1 MNIRALATI
10 RARLNIRALARQTG
24 RIAALVFLLA
34 VLVPWAPR
42 SSTKRPPAAPTGLQP
57 APIPRG
63 DARFLIVGLTQ
74 DRLRTDTIEVIHWD
88 DAHHRARILGI
99 PRDINVSLPGI
110 SNTKLVHAYSTGGIG
125 RARAATIRLL
135 NVPIAHY
142 VVFSLPAM
150 RHIVDLIGGV
160 PVTVEKR
167 MVYTDHEQGLFINL
181 YPGYQVLDGAHA
193 EQYLRFRH
201 DPEGDIGRIRR
212 QQIFLRAAV
221 AQTHKPSVV
230 MHMPQIIQTARA
242 DLDTDLTASQV
253 LGWLER
259 VQPLKPEQITS
270 ESIDGHAAV
279 LYDTLARQRLDFWV
293 PNSEDLHAKVRWLLT
308 GVLPDP
314 KP

>member
-1 MNIRALATI
+1 MKIPFLSRLFTVRIRRIA
-10 RARLNIRALARQTG
+10 
-24 RIAALVFLLA
+24 RIAALAVSLALFLLP
-34 VLVPWAPR
+34 VV
-42 SSTKRPPAAPTGLQP
+42 PPASRTARQQPSGLQP
-57 APIPRG
+57 AAIPRG
-63 DARFLIVGLTQ
+63 DARFLVVGLTQ
-74 DRLRTDTIEVIHWD
+74 DRMRTDTIEVIHWD
-88 DAHHRARILGI
+88 DAHHRVRILGV

-110 SNTKLVHAYSTGGIG
+110 SNTKLVHAYSTGGVG
-125 RARAATIRLL
+125 RARAAVVRLL

-150 RHIVDLIGGV
+150 RHIVDLLGGV
-160 PVTVEKR
+160 PITVEKR
-167 MVYTDHEQGLFINL
+167 MVYTDREQGLFINL

-212 QQIFLRAAV
+212 QQAFLRAAV
-221 AQTHKPSVV
+221 AQTHRPAV
-230 MHMPQIIQTARA
+230 MVRMPQIIQTARA
-242 DLDTDLTASQV
+242 DVETDLTASQM

-259 VQPLKPEQITS
+259 VQPLKPEQITT
-270 ESIDGHAAV
+270 ESIDGRPAV

-293 PNSEDLHAKVRWLLT
+293 PNPEDMRAKVRWLLS

>member
-1 MNIRALATI
+1 MKIPFPSPLFTVRTRRTVRA
-10 RARLNIRALARQTG
+10 
-24 RIAALVFLLA
+24 AALA
-34 VLVPWAPR
+34 VLLALFLLPGV
-42 SSTKRPPAAPTGLQP
+42 PPASRTARPQPSARLQP
-57 APIPRG
+57 AAIPRG
-63 DARFLIVGLTQ
+63 DARFLVVGLTQ

-88 DAHHRARILGI
+88 DAHHRVRILGV

-125 RARAATIRLL
+125 RARAAVVRLL

-150 RHIVDLIGGV
+150 RHIVDLLGGV
-160 PVTVEKR
+160 PIAVEKR
-167 MVYTDHEQGLFINL
+167 MVYTDREQGLFINL

-201 DPEGDIGRIRR
+201 DAEGDIGRIRR
-212 QQIFLRAAV
+212 QQVFLRAAV
-221 AQTHKPSVV
+221 AQTHKPSVMV
-230 MHMPQIIQTARA
+230 RMPQIIETARA
-242 DLDTDLTASQV
+242 DVETDLTASQV

-259 VQPLKPEQITS
+259 VQPLKSEQITA
-270 ESIDGHAAV
+270 ESIDGRAAV

-293 PNSEDLHAKVRWLLT
+293 PNQEDIRAKVRWLLT

-314 KP
+314 RP